1 MFQIC
6 AKASSTLK
14 TCNFFAPVAQRIW
27 PGFQY
32 EKLKKPKQIM
42 IRIMI
47 YMVIRQKLLFKK
59 KLLSC
64 VHKKRSYCRTYTKKR
79 SYCRMYNEVFVC
91 STQKKRS
98 FCLPYTKTR
107 SFCLPYTQK
116 KKFLSAVHTK
126 TEVFVCRTKKTKNKN
141 FPWVCLLYTKKSF
154 VCCKK
159 TKKNKLPGI
168 AGYNNFKKSSLA
180 PFSLRP
186 LGMAGYNNLK
196 K

>member
-98 FCLPYTKTR
+98 FCLPYTKKR
-107 SFCLPYTQK
+107 SFCLTYTKKEEVFVCRTQK
-116 KKFLSAVHTK
+116 KKFLSVVQNN
-126 TEVFVCRTKKTKNKN
+126 EKNKI
-141 FPWVCLLYTKKSF
+141 FP
-154 VCCKK
+154 
-159 TKKNKLPGI
+159 G
-168 AGYNNFKKSSLA
+168 
-180 PFSLRP
+180 
-186 LGMAGYNNLK
+186 
-196 K
+196 